1 MSTAVPAPDDD
12 GGSFLDLPLD
22 GVRLVEAS
30 AGTGKTFTLAT
41 LAVRLVVERGLRIG
55 QVLAV
60 TFTEAATQELRRR
73 IRERLALAAD
83 LAGDIDAASDIALS
97 PAATLTLEV
106 LRRHLSTGAESA
118 ARLQGRL
125 RRAAHEIDLAA
136 IHTIHG
142 FCARVLAE
150 HALDSGQPFQAP
162 TLLTSDAALLDQLAA
177 DLWRVHGADEAGT
190 GLLATLWQRPAALRE
205 DLGDLLRA
213 EHVLPPAPGETD
225 PSAVDPRTARDA
237 AARAL
242 CGAWET
248 HARDARE
255 ALRAALES
263 KVMDGSKARVT
274 SYDKAFA
281 TLQAGV
287 VAGTWLL
294 ADSGHLG
301 KLRPATLLANARPG
315 RVEEVPHS
323 PLFAALDAWWRA
335 EEACA
340 QWLSARALARL
351 HQIAADARTRLARL
365 KQQRRVQTYDDLID
379 QVHAALR
386 GPAAER
392 LVRQLRAQFAV
403 ALVDEF
409 QDTDARQWAIFS
421 GVFGVDAPAPALFLI
436 GDPKQAIYG
445 FRGGDVHAYLRAVA
459 VAERAPPLVRNFRSR
474 PSLLAAVEALY
485 AQAGPEAFDEPD
497 IRFRPVHPGGRRG
510 EADFTLDGRPAPA
523 LVVQPL
529 PPPDDADAY
538 AADTSRE
545 RATEACVAAIHGL
558 LSASRASR
566 ACIDGRAL
574 RPGDIAVLVRKHAE
588 AARIRRA
595 LAAVGIAAVAAGRQ
609 SLFESDEA
617 GELLAVLEAAMRPGD
632 EACLRAAMATVW
644 LGQDATAIAAL
655 DDDLP
660 ARERWQQRAFD
671 WRERWR
677 RSGPLALVNDLCAAH
692 AERLLRLFDG
702 ERRLTNLLQLA
713 EWLQD
718 RHRHV
723 LGPTGLVDA
732 LRRQIAQADAN
743 DETQLLRLES
753 DAARVQIVT
762 LHKSKG
768 LEYPLVF
775 LPYAGIG
782 SKDTTPARQCL
793 LSDDAGRTLYGK
805 AGAGAGWDEAVVRWR
820 QARRAEDARLLYVGL
835 TRASHGLWLA
845 SGPLYRASTTPL
857 HAMLDHLEG
866 LRGQAGIVIAP
877 VYQSRPLP
885 LLAPESVPAIAPPR
899 HGAALPPT
907 DWWVHSFTQLARA
920 DAGEE
925 TSAATGMIVEHG
937 AEDEPGDSQSA
948 QLLPPAATPEEPQPQ
963 ADARFLG
970 TRFGVAL
977 HEALEA
983 LDFAGWGGW
992 HCDSSPMDAA
1002 GIDTAPLR
1010 RALASGGYA
1019 EAELDDGTA
1028 LLASLVGRTLTTT
1041 LPEQLRLCDLPEAAR
1056 RAEMEFHFALQPT
1069 AVPALIELLHTY
1081 RVVPARR
1088 CFGLR
1093 QRLQGLMTGKIDLTY
1108 HHERRWYVLDYKS
1121 NRLPRYDASAL
1132 QEAMA
1137 HSEYDLQ
1144 ALIYTLALHRWLRF
1158 RLGDAYDYTRDFG
1171 GIRYLFCRGLVADG
1185 SRGVYAH
1192 RFDPGLVQSLDALFA
1207 GRSP

>member
-1 MSTAVPAPDDD
+1 MSTAASAQD
-12 GGSFLDLPLD
+12 GSYLDLALE

-41 LAVRLVVERGLRIG
+41 LALRLVVERGLRIG

-60 TFTEAATQELRRR
+60 TFTDAATQELRRR

-83 LAGDIDAASDIALS
+83 LASDIDAVADIALS
-97 PAATLTLEV
+97 PAATLTVEV
-106 LRRHLSTGAESA
+106 LRRQLSTGAESA

-125 RRAAHEIDLAA
+125 RRAAHDVDLAA

-162 TLLTSDAALLDQLAA
+162 TLLTSDAALLDEVAA
-177 DLWRVHGADEAGT
+177 DLWRAHGADET
-190 GLLATLWQRPAALRE
+190 GAALLAALWKRPAELRE

-213 EHVLPPAPGETD
+213 EQVLPAAADTGTEQ
-225 PSAVDPRTARDA
+225 ADPRPARTVA
-237 AARAL
+237 ADAL
-242 CGAWET
+242 CTAWNAHAAGAQEVI
-248 HARDARE
+248 
-255 ALRAALES
+255 RAALEDG
-263 KVMDGSKARVT
+263 VMDGSKARAT
-274 SYDKAFA
+274 SYDKAFD

-287 VAGTWLL
+287 AVRTWSRM
-294 ADSGHLG
+294 DGGHLA
-301 KLRPATLLANARPG
+301 KLRPDTLQANVKTARADHTP
-315 RVEEVPHS
+315 RS
-323 PLFAALDAWWRA
+323 LLFDALETWWIA
-335 EEACA
+335 EDACA
-340 QWLSARALARL
+340 GWLSARALACL
-351 HQIAADARTRLARL
+351 HEIGADARTRLARL

-386 GPAAER
+386 GPAAEG

-421 GVFGVDAPAPALFLI
+421 RVFGADSPAPALFLI

-445 FRGGDVHAYLRAVA
+445 FRGGDVHAYLRAVT
-459 VAERAPPLVRNFRSR
+459 VAERAPPLDRNFRSR
-474 PSLLAAVEALY
+474 PSLLAAVETLY
-485 AQAGPEAFDEPD
+485 AKAGAEAFDEPG
-497 IRFRPVHPGGRRG
+497 IRFHPVHPGGRRD
-510 EADFTLDGRPAPA
+510 ETDFTLDGRPAPA

-529 PPPDDADAY
+529 SPPDDGGVY
-538 AADTSRE
+538 AADKSRE

-588 AARIRRA
+588 ATRIRRA

-609 SLFESDEA
+609 SLFGTDEA
-617 GELLAVLEAAMRPGD
+617 AELLAVLEAAMRPGD
-632 EACLRAAMATVW
+632 EACLRAAMATVL
-644 LGQDATAIAAL
+644 LGEDATAIAAL

-677 RSGPLALVNDLCAAH
+677 RSGPLALVNDLCATH

-732 LRRQIAQADAN
+732 LRRQIAQADPS
-743 DETQLLRLES
+743 DESQLLRLES

-762 LHKSKG
+762 VHKSKG

-782 SKDTTPARQCL
+782 RKDTPPARQCL
-793 LSDDAGRTLYGK
+793 LSADAGRTLYAK
-805 AGAGAGWDEAVVRWR
+805 AGADPEWDDAVERWK
-820 QARRAEDARLLYVGL
+820 QARRAEDARLLYVAL

-845 SGPLYRASTTPL
+845 SGPFYQASTTPL
-857 HAMLDHLEG
+857 HAMFGDVEG
-866 LRGQAGIVIAP
+866 LRGQPGIVVAP
-877 VYQSRPLP
+877 PHQPQLLP
-885 LLAPESVPAIAPPR
+885 LLSAEAGPAVAAPR
-899 HGAALPPT
+899 HGAALPPA

-920 DAGEE
+920 DAGED
-925 TSAATGMIVEHG
+925 TSAATAVLGERG
-937 AEDEPGDSQSA
+937 AEDEPTDARAAELQTPGAHPEDA
-948 QLLPPAATPEEPQPQ
+948 LPA
-963 ADARFLG
+963 ADARFSG
-970 TRFGVAL
+970 TRFGIAL
-977 HEALEA
+977 HEALES
-983 LDFAGWGGW
+983 LDFADWRDW
-992 HCDSSPMDAA
+992 HGDTRASQAA
-1002 GIDTAPLR
+1002 DIDTAPLR
-1010 RALASGGYA
+1010 RALAAGGYA
-1019 EAELDDGTA
+1019 EPELDDGTA

-1056 RAEMEFHFALQPT
+1056 RAEMEFHFALRPT
-1069 AVPALIELLHTY
+1069 TVPALIDLLHAHG
-1081 RVVPARR
+1081 VAPARR
-1088 CFGLR
+1088 GFGLR
-1093 QRLQGLMTGKIDLTY
+1093 RRLEGLITGKIDLAY
-1108 HHERRWYVLDYKS
+1108 RHERRWYVLDYKS
-1121 NRLPRYDASAL
+1121 NRLPRYAAADL
-1132 QEAMA
+1132 ERAMR

-1144 ALIYTLALHRWLRF
+1144 ALLYTLALHRWLRF
-1158 RLGDAYDYTRDFG
+1158 RLGDAYDYDRDFG
-1171 GIRYLFCRGLVADG
+1171 GIRYLFCRGLAADG

-1192 RFDPGLVQSLDALFA
+1192 RFEPALVQSLDALFA
-1207 GRSP
+1207 GRAP